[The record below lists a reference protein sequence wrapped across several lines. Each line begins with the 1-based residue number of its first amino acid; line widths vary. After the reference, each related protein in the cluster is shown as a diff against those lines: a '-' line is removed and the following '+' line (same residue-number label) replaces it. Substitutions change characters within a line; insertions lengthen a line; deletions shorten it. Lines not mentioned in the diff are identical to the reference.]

1 MFGRQVA
8 HLRTLIFVVANRSL
22 EATYRTGFLESA
34 NALAANI
41 TQEESNV
48 IIQRL
53 EGPTSRRLSS
63 TA

>member
-8 HLRTLIFVVANRSL
+8 HLRTRTFVANRSL